1 MQFSDNLCHY
11 INMRP
16 TIEKI
21 KTSLTY
27 RSSRT
32 GGCFS
37 ASNEI
42 HQFQWHNCLIC
53 GNYIDTPI
61 SNPENIICK
70 DKKHI
75 RYNYDENLKE
85 EIQNLIK
92 IIEECDKYGEH
103 STINKKM
110 LAVLSI
116 QLAEDR
122 IMNCDDHNNLLQ
134 KFGIQDKVIS

>member
-1 MQFSDNLCHY
+1 
-11 INMRP
+11 MRP

-42 HQFQWHNCLIC
+42 RQFQWHNCLIC
-53 GNYIDTPI
+53 GNYIHASIT
-61 SNPENIICK
+61 SPENIICK
-70 DKKHI
+70 NIKHI

-85 EIQNLIK
+85 EIRNLIK
-92 IIEECDKYGEH
+92 IIEECDKCDDLLEH
-103 STINKKM
+103 STLNKKM

-116 QLAEDR
+116 ELAEDQ
-122 IMNCDDHNNLLQ
+122 IMNSDDHNNLLHR
-134 KFGIQDKVIS
+134 FGIHDQVLS